1 MKTCPLCMFDELED
15 RKPYENHVIDL
26 GKMALWHH
34 EWRHN
39 PLMGTQTEIVFPHI
53 DVIHIVS
60 EHLIGPLEESKV
72 WSFLWKTAMFNY

>member
-1 MKTCPLCMFDELED
+1 
-15 RKPYENHVIDL
+15 
-26 GKMALWHH
+26 MAFWRH

-39 PLMGTQTEIVFPHI
+39 PLIGTQSEIVFFFPHI

-72 WSFLWKTAMFNY
+72 WSFLCKTAMFNY